1 MSLCLIWQPSISKWI
16 ISFLFVGMDCHMDRG
31 FLLSY
36 FYSVLPYLY
45 CPCHVPA
52 MWNSCFSFLFSFS
65 YYKLYLL
72 LSDTRFQFLQK
83 RHCLEKRSGIYSLP
97 GTGSIQMVL
106 APTGLLAQDTGKL
119 QVQINP
125 SLLRVETCL
134 LESRRLWFSM
144 SEKHLKETR
153 LIGLCT
159 NTVLLM
165 SIDLQR
171 RRAA

>member
-1 MSLCLIWQPSISKWI
+1 
-16 ISFLFVGMDCHMDRG
+16 MDRG

-36 FYSVLPYLY
+36 FYSVLSYL

-52 MWNSCFSFLFSFS
+52 MRNACFSFLFSFS
-65 YYKLYLL
+65 YYKLYFLW
-72 LSDTRFQFLQK
+72 SDTRFQFLQK
-83 RHCLEKRSGIYSLP
+83 RHCLEKRSGISSLP
-97 GTGSIQMVL
+97 GIGSIQMVL
-106 APTGLLAQDTGKL
+106 APTGLLAQDTGKP

-125 SLLRVETCL
+125 SLLRAATGV

-159 NTVLLM
+159 NTALLM
-165 SIDLQR
+165 SIDLKKIR
-171 RRAA
+171 ED